1 MKHQVEARDTW
12 RVVKVESEV
21 SRGVFGYL
29 TGRRGTGRDFGCDW
43 EAPKTKVTALQVS
56 KDASRGR
63 QWRVYIHTHTFP
75 LPRSGSLPIHQ
86 TVSKNEKTIQ
96 KKKMK
101 KWNYK
106 REWNG
111 RCMYS
116 SHQLSTLILV
126 KEFRLG
132 HCYPKIQN
140 ITTNTNISYFAFHFH
155 HLCKSACQHFI
166 FIFLYYSTLESCL
179 FIKMRIY
186 ISTFKGYERFLK
198 KIG

>member
-1 MKHQVEARDTW
+1 MARGKSGEW
-12 RVVKVESEV
+12 GESRRVWLFNGKERDRTRFWMRLGSTENKGDCVTSFKGRVK
-21 SRGVFGYL
+21 R
-29 TGRRGTGRDFGCDW
+29 
-43 EAPKTKVTALQVS
+43 KTVT
-56 KDASRGR
+56 
-63 QWRVYIHTHTFP
+63 RVQYIHTHTFP
-75 LPRSGSLPIHQ
+75 LLKSGSLPIHQ

-96 KKKMK
+96 KKKWK
-101 KWNYK
+101 SDII
-106 REWNG
+106 RESETA
-111 RCMYS
+111 MYDVCT
-116 SHQLSTLILV
+116 HQLSTLILV

>member
-1 MKHQVEARDTW
+1 M
-12 RVVKVESEV
+12 
-21 SRGVFGYL
+21 RG
-29 TGRRGTGRDFGCDW
+29 
-43 EAPKTKVTALQVS
+43 TALQVFQRTRQEEDS
-56 KDASRGR
+56 DACT
-63 QWRVYIHTHTFP
+63 IHTHTHVP
-75 LPRSGSLPIHQ
+75 
-86 TVSKNEKTIQ
+86 TSKVRFTPHSPNCLKEWKNHS

-111 RCMYS
+111 HVWCMYS